1 MAALKEV
8 NVGRYAKAIVSAV
21 AAGSAVA
28 LTAMQD
34 GSLSG
39 QEQVGIVLAVLGG
52 LGLTYAVPNDPKP
65 GMEK

>member
-1 MAALKEV
+1 MAALNDI

-39 QEQVGIVLAVLGG
+39 SEQVGIVLAVLGG
-52 LGLTYAVPNDPKP
+52 LGLTYAVPNDKKA
-65 GMEK
+65 GLE